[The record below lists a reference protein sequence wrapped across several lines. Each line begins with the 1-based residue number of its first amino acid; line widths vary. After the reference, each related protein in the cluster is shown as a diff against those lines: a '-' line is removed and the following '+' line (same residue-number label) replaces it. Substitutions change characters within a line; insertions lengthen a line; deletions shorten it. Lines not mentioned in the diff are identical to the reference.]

1 MTWLY
6 VLVAGAA
13 VARWG
18 LWYLRNAIDWMEA
31 PRRDYLSAAMLVR
44 LRRKR
49 DREMRSRARMPVLHL
64 SGEAVSGPRSA

>member
-18 LWYLRNAIDWMEA
+18 LWYLRNVIDWLEA
-31 PRRDYLSAAMLVR
+31 PRRDYLPAPMLVR
-44 LRRKR
+44 LRLKR
-49 DREMRSRARMPVLHL
+49 DREMRSRARVPVLHL
-64 SGEAVSGPRSA
+64 PGEAVGGPRGA